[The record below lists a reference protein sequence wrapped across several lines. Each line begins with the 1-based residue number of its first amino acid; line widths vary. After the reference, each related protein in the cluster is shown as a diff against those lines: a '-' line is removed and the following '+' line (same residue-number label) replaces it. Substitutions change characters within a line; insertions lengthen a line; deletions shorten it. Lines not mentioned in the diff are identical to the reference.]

1 MTDLEQFI
9 TAHEG
14 VTTDVDGM
22 FGGQCWDLWSAY
34 AQECHGV
41 PQASTNTT
49 SGYADSVWTT
59 KYESDSQLRAKF
71 DKLGA
76 DETAQPGDVAFW
88 AFGSAA
94 YPQSHVAIVLQDS
107 GSALLCL
114 SQNPGPPQ
122 RLSLTKSG
130 LLGYLR
136 PKQTQEQ
143 TQETEGINMAELLII
158 DDTDN
163 GTVWYWNVL
172 IGRRRLSNTDQMHI
186 YEEAGIK
193 TIHSSSAA
201 NWMAVCDR
209 QTMRGSEAGSGIIND
224 ISVTT
229 AAQTAAIDA
238 LSKAMG
244 ADPDQIANAV
254 ESAVKAKLD
263 QLEITVSVADG
274 QD

>member
-1 MTDLEQFI
+1 MTDLDQFI

-41 PQASTNTT
+41 SQAATNTT

-59 KYESDSQLRAKF
+59 KYTTDAELQAKF
-71 DKLGA
+71 DRLSA
-76 DETAQPGDVAFW
+76 DVPAQPGDVAFW

-94 YPQSHVAIVLQDS
+94 YPQSHVAIVLQDDGAS
-107 GSALLCL
+107 LLCL
-114 SQNPGPPQ
+114 SQNPGPPK
-122 RLSLTKSG
+122 RLNLTKSG

-143 TQETEGINMAELLII
+143 TQETEGIDMAELLII
-158 DDTDN
+158 DDSDN

-172 IGRRRLSNTDQMHI
+172 VGRRKLANTDQMHI
-186 YEEAGIK
+186 YEEAGVK
-193 TIHSSSAA
+193 SIHSSSAA
-201 NWMAVCDR
+201 NWMAVCDK
-209 QTMRGSEAGSGIIND
+209 QTFRHSEAGTGIVND
-224 ISVTT
+224 ISVTV

-244 ADPDQIANAV
+244 ADPDQIAKAV

-263 QLEITVSVADG
+263 QLEITVNVADSQG
-274 QD
+274 